1 MKKLMIILFVVLAL
15 GADLKVTIFPYI
27 HWITWLVLIVPLI
40 IIGVFNKGIVVS
52 PMLGIGTLLIF
63 IGMLSSFFSGA
74 DLENFIQIIKLLLI
88 FITLYY
94 FLYYSN
100 IGWKEANMGINIS
113 LVINFILLIL
123 GIFGFTAFA
132 SLMTADGRWGTFM
145 AYPGSLVKIGALGF
159 YFNLMAVLLRKERKV
174 KIIHLIL
181 SLISLFIVY
190 MDGSRTGMLVLM
202 LTFVV
207 VYLFYILINFKNKLK
222 VVIIPLV
229 TFILLLSTLIVNLPY
244 ILQSRIAT
252 SITKLMSTSTLSNG
266 LELVDSSRFMMIKS
280 ALNKIYDSPIIG
292 SGAFTTVGVYEDG
305 TSMVVHNTYLQFW
318 GDFGVFGLIGL
329 LLLYFSWTFFLP
341 KITYQIQVN
350 NQIKGNV
357 LVTFSILMLCYF
369 ILNGFFHPYSTE
381 LSEWMIFIIPL
392 TYCYSFYRGYPQKE

>member
-341 KITYQIQVN
+341 N
-350 NQIKGNV
+350 
-357 LVTFSILMLCYF
+357 S
-369 ILNGFFHPYSTE
+369 S
-381 LSEWMIFIIPL
+381 
-392 TYCYSFYRGYPQKE
+392 